1 LKFFIGTKEN
11 SLPMISKTEKGLILI
26 KIYLM
31 KREQVEDL
39 IKIETGAIVDL
50 SRVIEKE
57 ESDFEFPIS
66 GS

>member
-1 LKFFIGTKEN
+1 
-11 SLPMISKTEKGLILI
+11 
-26 KIYLM
+26 M

-39 IKIETGAIVDL
+39 IKLETGAIVDL